1 MPTYDYRCKACG
13 HALEVFQSITE
24 GAKRKCPACGKNKL
38 ERQIGSGAGILF
50 RGTGFYQTDYRSA
63 SYEQS
68 AKAESSSG
76 EAAKEAPKSE
86 TKATGDG
93 AKPESKSATKKKGDE

>member
-38 ERQIGSGAGILF
+38 ERQIGAGAGILF
-50 RGTGFYQTDYRSA
+50 KGSGFYQTDYRSA
-63 SYEQS
+63 SYEKA
-68 AKAESSSG
+68 AKAESSAA
-76 EAAKEAPKSE
+76 ETPKDAAKSTADAPKAE
-86 TKATGDG
+86 TKPA
-93 AKPESKSATKKKGDE
+93 PKKKSSGD